1 MQLKSSLTLA
11 VALCF
16 GLAAVPAM
24 ADTVRVA
31 SSAPYAEDA
40 EIAHKIRSEC
50 VQLQTQLPAYTAQFG
65 KEFGVSVA
73 LAEGVS
79 PQDGG
84 RVLELEIYEVVS
96 MGNAFIGHQKY
107 SKVRGTLFQDG
118 AKVASFK
125 GMRNSMGG
133 AFGGYKGS
141 CSVLGR
147 TVKALG
153 KDIAQWLVNP
163 QDGAQ
168 LGDL

>member
-1 MQLKSSLTLA
+1 MRSKLLVVA
-11 VALCF
+11 AALCA
-16 GLAAVPAM
+16 GLAGPAL

-31 SSAPYAEDA
+31 SRTPYAEDA
-40 EIAHKIRSEC
+40 EISSKIRTEC
-50 VQLQTQLPAYTAQFG
+50 VQLQTQLPAFTAQFG

-73 LAEGVS
+73 LADGVS

-84 RVLELEIYEVVS
+84 RVLELEIYEAVS

-107 SKVRGTLFQDG
+107 SKVRGTLYQDG
-118 AKVASFK
+118 RKVASFK

-153 KDIAQWLVNP
+153 KDIAQWLGNP

>member
-1 MQLKSSLTLA
+1 MKLHPQVSLA
-11 VALCF
+11 VAVCF
-16 GLAAVPAM
+16 GLLAGPAL

-31 SSAPYAEDA
+31 ASAPYAQDA
-40 EIAHKIRSEC
+40 EIAGRIRTEC

-65 KEFGVSVA
+65 NEFGVAVA
-73 LAEGVS
+73 IDDAVS
-79 PQDGG
+79 PDDGG
-84 RVLELEIYEVVS
+84 RVLQLEIYEAVS
-96 MGNAFIGHQKY
+96 LGNAFIGHQKY

-118 AKVASFK
+118 HAVASFK
-125 GMRNSMGG
+125 GMRTSMGG

-147 TVKALG
+147 TIKALG
-153 KDIAQWLVNP
+153 KDVAQWLANP

>member
-1 MQLKSSLTLA
+1 MKLKSPVTFC

-16 GLAAVPAM
+16 SLGAMPAM
-24 ADTVRVA
+24 ADTVRIA

-40 EIAHKIRSEC
+40 EIANKIRTEC

-73 LAEGVS
+73 LADEVS

-84 RVLELEIYEVVS
+84 RVLQLEIYEAVS

-107 SKVRGTLFQDG
+107 SKVRGTLFEDG
-118 AKVASFK
+118 QKVASFK

-153 KDIAQWLVNP
+153 KDIALWLSNP

>member
-1 MQLKSSLTLA
+1 MKSRSSVAFCVSLGFALCASSA
-11 VALCF
+11 VAET
-16 GLAAVPAM
+16 VRM
-24 ADTVRVA
+24 ADT
-31 SSAPYAEDA
+31 APYAEDA
-40 EIAHKIRSEC
+40 EIANKIRTEC

-65 KEFGVSVA
+65 REFGVSVA
-73 LAEGVS
+73 LADEVS

-84 RVLELEIYEVVS
+84 RVLQLEIYEAVS

-107 SKVRGTLFQDG
+107 SKVRGTLFEDG
-118 AKVASFK
+118 QKVASFK

-153 KDIAQWLVNP
+153 KDIALWLSNP

-168 LGDL
+168 LGDM